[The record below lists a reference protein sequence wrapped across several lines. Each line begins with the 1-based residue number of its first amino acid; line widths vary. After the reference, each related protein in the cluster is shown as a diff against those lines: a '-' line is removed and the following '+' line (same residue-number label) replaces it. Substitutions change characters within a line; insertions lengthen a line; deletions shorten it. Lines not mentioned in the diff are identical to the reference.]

1 MSFYFVSEQD
11 LQPLA
16 FEVGRNLSTRQL
28 VFKDFDILRVK
39 NAWAGAA
46 VKRNEDLLPQKITN
60 PDLVV
65 QSPVVRFV
73 NVQTLP
79 S

>member
-28 VFKDFDILRVK
+28 VFKDFDILRVE
-39 NAWAGAA
+39 NA
-46 VKRNEDLLPQKITN
+46 
-60 PDLVV
+60 
-65 QSPVVRFV
+65 
-73 NVQTLP
+73 
-79 S
+79 